1 LDVVKK
7 LKIINRKT
15 PPIHFPYCVVVKV
28 YDVRESSSERKR
40 KGKNISVL
48 HEKGGRVGMM

>member
-15 PPIHFPYCVVVKV
+15 PPIHFAYCVVVKV